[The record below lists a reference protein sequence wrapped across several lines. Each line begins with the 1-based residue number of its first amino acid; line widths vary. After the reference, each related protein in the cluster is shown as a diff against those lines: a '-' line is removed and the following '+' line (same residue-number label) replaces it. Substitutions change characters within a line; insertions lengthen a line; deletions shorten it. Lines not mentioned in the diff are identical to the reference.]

1 MKRVSIG
8 DGQWFNADKAD
19 KFYEGTTMTFWCRVE
34 KLIAQFVEMNPRN
47 TTEIYIQVLPCAGED
62 IAKDN
67 EPITGNTIWLWYNQ
81 DDTDM
86 DCIAEE
92 MIED

>member
-1 MKRVSIG
+1 
-8 DGQWFNADKAD
+8 
-19 KFYEGTTMTFWCRVE
+19 MTFWCRVE

-86 DCIAEE
+86 DCLCERAADEVME
-92 MIED
+92 VLET